1 MSLSAR
7 AFARRNKM
15 SATATA
21 TFYKLSV
28 NGIVYLVDPATA
40 KAYTYD
46 LTNPLEIG
54 QIIWTDPAAPPQIE
68 LCADWAAKL
77 TAARASIT
85 AAATA

>member
-1 MSLSAR
+1 
-7 AFARRNKM
+7 M
-15 SATATA
+15 SATVATA
-21 TFYKLSV
+21 AATAATTFYKLPV

-54 QIIWTDPAAPPQIE
+54 QIIWTTPTAPPQID

-77 TAARASIT
+77 TAARASIGPAVT
-85 AAATA
+85 A